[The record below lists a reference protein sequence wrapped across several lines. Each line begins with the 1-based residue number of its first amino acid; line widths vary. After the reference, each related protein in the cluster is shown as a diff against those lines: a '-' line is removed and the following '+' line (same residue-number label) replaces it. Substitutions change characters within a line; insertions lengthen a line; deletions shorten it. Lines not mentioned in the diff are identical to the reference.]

1 MNTTFPI
8 TIQILENERKY
19 SQSRKILTIFF
30 WEFLQILTIFS
41 PRFLQILTIFIPAGQ
56 AESGISLL
64 LIARCF
70 ARSGLPADG
79 KDIEQE
85 DDVHHQGVED
95 SRDGHWTAVEDE
107 RGKGNGN
114 GLGGVLHAD
123 FDDNGAA
130 DSRREPAKAREQRT
144 AQHSQQDERGRGHS
158 KDSKVVHYLLGV
170 LEKKHQGQ
178 EHQGRESGFAENP
191 ANLGGGMRPES
202 AEQDAGKDGNE
213 KQDEVLQQELALL
226 ELAISRH
233 FHPMHASG
241 IPFVLFCPPNQ
252 MQKNMAITINASELR
267 QILDLTPA
275 DQNIMLIGKHGIGKS
290 EILSRYYRSK
300 GFPVITFFLGQMSD
314 PGDLIGLPH
323 KNPENDKTEFLP
335 PYWFPTDGRPIVLF
349 LDELNRARPEI
360 LQSIMDLTLNK
371 SLAGKTLPE
380 GSRII
385 SAVNEGEEYQLT
397 ELDPALVSRFN
408 LYRFR
413 PSVPEWLL
421 WASECRLDE
430 RVINFIQKEEKFLDD
445 DSHPAENSL
454 DRHPDRRS
462 WKRVSDIIK
471 NQTELSLIHK
481 KLISGQIGTIA
492 TNKFFQYL
500 QEKETLSGKDILL
513 DWNKHKAKVQQLA
526 LHELS
531 LLNESLFRFMET
543 SSELENNKTKVGKA
557 LESYLKLLQENN
569 MNEAYAHWISLYNS
583 GNYPKAILFILSQ
596 TPRLYKDIMQ
606 FINSL

>member
-1 MNTTFPI
+1 
-8 TIQILENERKY
+8 
-19 SQSRKILTIFF
+19 
-30 WEFLQILTIFS
+30 
-41 PRFLQILTIFIPAGQ
+41 
-56 AESGISLL
+56 
-64 LIARCF
+64 
-70 ARSGLPADG
+70 
-79 KDIEQE
+79 
-85 DDVHHQGVED
+85 
-95 SRDGHWTAVEDE
+95 
-107 RGKGNGN
+107 
-114 GLGGVLHAD
+114 
-123 FDDNGAA
+123 
-130 DSRREPAKAREQRT
+130 
-144 AQHSQQDERGRGHS
+144 
-158 KDSKVVHYLLGV
+158 
-170 LEKKHQGQ
+170 
-178 EHQGRESGFAENP
+178 
-191 ANLGGGMRPES
+191 
-202 AEQDAGKDGNE
+202 
-213 KQDEVLQQELALL
+213 
-226 ELAISRH
+226 
-233 FHPMHASG
+233 
-241 IPFVLFCPPNQ
+241 

-481 KLISGQIGTIA
+481 KLISGQI
-492 TNKFFQYL
+492 K
-500 QEKETLSGKDILL
+500 
-513 DWNKHKAKVQQLA
+513 
-526 LHELS
+526 
-531 LLNESLFRFMET
+531 R
-543 SSELENNKTKVGKA
+543 
-557 LESYLKLLQENN
+557 
-569 MNEAYAHWISLYNS
+569 NS
-583 GNYPKAILFILSQ
+583 
-596 TPRLYKDIMQ
+596 
-606 FINSL
+606 